1 MVSIFLCKMIE
12 ICINSEKKKYRIDID
27 IRLLQKNIE
36 KYYKRKLSTYTQ
48 VYQEIYLNYNLVSKK
63 SQRKIN
69 YNYLNHNYNTDIIT
83 FELSKSNNII
93 NGDIY
98 INPKKVTSNAIR
110 YKTSYY
116 QEIHRV
122 FIHGF
127 LHLLG
132 FNDKTKQETKI
143 MRKEEDKF
151 LKYIVKQN
159 VPRGTN
165 K

>member
-69 YNYLNHNYNTDIIT
+69 DHYLNHQYNTDIIT

-98 INPKKVTSNAIR
+98 IIT
-110 YKTSYY
+110 
-116 QEIHRV
+116 
-122 FIHGF
+122 
-127 LHLLG
+127 L
-132 FNDKTKQETKI
+132 
-143 MRKEEDKF
+143 
-151 LKYIVKQN
+151 
-159 VPRGTN
+159 
-165 K
+165 